1 MCILQCTAP
10 EVDRKGLQRY
20 YELTSL
26 SEIFF
31 DDFGS
36 FNLFG
41 KSNEDANYLQSM
53 IFGIEPE

>member
-41 KSNEDANYLQSM
+41 KSDEDANYLQSM